1 MTLKQLERLAA
12 QRASQAT
19 RYWRPPSEWP
29 WTDDIEHPQQ
39 AEWYETIRNI
49 QRRTDETITGT
60 NLQICDTNEF
70 CDNRRDSNNARGD
83 SACVEPNQVHDNRVN
98 GNGHL
103 SPVVATT
110 IEASL
115 YSPSTPDREV
125 KLGEA
130 YLREKYAW
138 IHAKLIRVG
147 TSAQWT
153 AVVQLVQSYCAPGE
167 VQNLQIIAPT
177 GAGKSYV
184 IAAFLHIVM
193 EEMPGR
199 FRIPGRMLP
208 VVIEP
213 PKVVPQMYQ
222 ILAEFRVAALVT
234 SLASLRATLGESMLE
249 WKTVVV
255 NKQPTLYPFWRMDCA
270 TTLIVVDESQ
280 QVKNEDSSQSTI
292 IESAAGHGI
301 PILPVSATP
310 YSRISQGKI
319 IACAI
324 RPWIEFGG
332 VKMRLSPKIW
342 KSWASDLTPPG
353 YAITDWTPKGLKR
366 FQEHL
371 EPYTVRFSVPYK
383 HKIITRTVACEFPSE
398 RSRKRY
404 DDAFKEWQMIREKRR
419 KDPLVGVIA
428 ELVALAK
435 FNQVAEEERAEPLVA
450 AAYEMWE
457 EREKDAS
464 KKQKFAI
471 ILGFAQRTAL
481 ERALKHFEKL
491 KGAEWVR
498 KNVATIV
505 GGKNCEPDKEAF
517 QRDRKPFLLL
527 TIACGGAGLSL
538 DQNRMNK
545 RQRYMFASAVWNDIQ
560 MAQLAGRTQR
570 VMTESASYLYLM
582 YFKGTTELDKLTR
595 VLRKIKCLKEVTTRV
610 SVHTAKDGESG
621 SFVDGIEQIRHHD
634 SGDDMELPP
643 PEDEDQEETLAGQ
656 VVGTQQTIDIDV
668 EITTNE

>member
-1 MTLKQLERLAA
+1 MTLKQLEREAA
-12 QRASQAT
+12 RRAQSAT

-29 WTDDIEHPQQ
+29 WTQDIEHPINPDWL
-39 AEWYETIRNI
+39 AALPREKRNGYALATLETTSASELVVVTAHKSRHELS
-49 QRRTDETITGT
+49 ET
-60 NLQICDTNEF
+60 
-70 CDNRRDSNNARGD
+70 
-83 SACVEPNQVHDNRVN
+83 
-98 GNGHL
+98 
-103 SPVVATT
+103 
-110 IEASL
+110 
-115 YSPSTPDREV
+115 
-125 KLGEA
+125 

-255 NKQPTLYPFWRMDCA
+255 NQQPTLYPFWRMDCA

-319 IACAI
+319 IACAV

-383 HKIITRTVACEFPSE
+383 HKIITALLRVNFHQSARAVGMMT
-398 RSRKRY
+398 RS
-404 DDAFKEWQMIREKRR
+404 
-419 KDPLVGVIA
+419 
-428 ELVALAK
+428 
-435 FNQVAEEERAEPLVA
+435 
-450 AAYEMWE
+450 
-457 EREKDAS
+457 
-464 KKQKFAI
+464 
-471 ILGFAQRTAL
+471 
-481 ERALKHFEKL
+481 
-491 KGAEWVR
+491 
-498 KNVATIV
+498 KN
-505 GGKNCEPDKEAF
+505 GN
-517 QRDRKPFLLL
+517 
-527 TIACGGAGLSL
+527 
-538 DQNRMNK
+538 
-545 RQRYMFASAVWNDIQ
+545 
-560 MAQLAGRTQR
+560 
-570 VMTESASYLYLM
+570 
-582 YFKGTTELDKLTR
+582 
-595 VLRKIKCLKEVTTRV
+595 
-610 SVHTAKDGESG
+610 
-621 SFVDGIEQIRHHD
+621 
-634 SGDDMELPP
+634 
-643 PEDEDQEETLAGQ
+643 
-656 VVGTQQTIDIDV
+656 
-668 EITTNE
+668 